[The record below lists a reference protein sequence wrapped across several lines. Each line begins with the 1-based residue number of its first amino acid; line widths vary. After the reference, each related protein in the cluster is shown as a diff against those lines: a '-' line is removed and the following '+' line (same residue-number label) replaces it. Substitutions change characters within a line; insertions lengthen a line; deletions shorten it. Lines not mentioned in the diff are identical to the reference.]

1 MKELKVAERIFR
13 KRKTSSYA
21 ISGYKIDQCDTRF
34 FIEPTSKM
42 LSFSCQMHSWRSRV
56 WYKHPRY
63 QNPFLFFMLLSF
75 HMIEKKCKNFW
86 TTLSFHSET
95 FWFLSQNEYWVL
107 QILILSKCFIM
118 QTETKIF
125 QDNLWRKKLK
135 YYRKLHQ
142 YEK

>member
-34 FIEPTSKM
+34 LIEPTSKM

-75 HMIEKKCKNFW
+75 HMIEKKMQCVISMINATDQKYKFGGNYMLIFASS
-86 TTLSFHSET
+86 LCFHGVIWSQDLENLT
-95 FWFLSQNEYWVL
+95 NRNNWQIIRFLTWAA
-107 QILILSKCFIM
+107 
-118 QTETKIF
+118 
-125 QDNLWRKKLK
+125 
-135 YYRKLHQ
+135 
-142 YEK
+142 